1 MYIIATLLNSQFGP
15 ARVDE
20 EQGLVLLEVGFSLV
34 S

>member
-20 EQGLVLLEVGFSLV
+20 EQGLVLLEVGCCTGQ
-34 S
+34 